1 MIHTVESNAFKVS
14 PPSLQQKWELRKVKN
29 RGFLFV
35 DNWLQQRRKNLDKI
49 DMQLKAILWKDFWK
63 QVGSEEEDKKENWR
77 QSNDNGFLF

>member
-1 MIHTVESNAFKVS
+1 MLLKFLPLPYNKNENYGKSKIVAFY
-14 PPSLQQKWELRKVKN
+14 
-29 RGFLFV
+29 FL